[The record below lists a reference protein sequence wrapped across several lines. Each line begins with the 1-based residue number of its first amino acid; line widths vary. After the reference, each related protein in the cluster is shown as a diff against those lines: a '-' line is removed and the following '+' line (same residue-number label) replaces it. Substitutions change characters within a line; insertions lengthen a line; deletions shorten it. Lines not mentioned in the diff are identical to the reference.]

1 MRCQDKAWLSMK
13 LDSLARTF
21 GDHDYSVEL
30 DADDSAKATTASAI
44 LAKVL
49 RHRIA
54 QIPTSELGDT
64 VEATPVLDAMFA
76 RKEPKSG
83 TDGTISWSVDINNPQ
98 TGDDFV
104 LFVKELVL
112 PNGTRRPYSM
122 WMAGTYPREL
132 DGLCKM
138 LSHDMR
144 VIDPAW
150 IGMKLRK
157 LLNYAEAQGD
167 FFARVP
173 NTEKSQ
179 SWPSTVAYMARLVI
193 HRYNMLG
200 LLTDEGFPVENMGV
214 MMPEQGD
221 LFAEPIQQVA
231 PIAGKPCPECGSHA
245 VIKKDGCEFCTA
257 CGHVGAC
264 G

>member
-1 MRCQDKAWLSMK
+1 MDMRSQDTAWLNMK
-13 LDSLARTF
+13 LDSLAKTF
-21 GDHDYSVEL
+21 GDHSYSVEL
-30 DADDSAKATTASAI
+30 GDDVSANASSASAI

-54 QIPTSELGDT
+54 QIPTGDAT
-64 VEATPVLDAMFA
+64 LPTPVLDAMFA

-83 TDGTISWSVDINNPQ
+83 TDGTISWSVDVNNPQ

-104 LFVKELVL
+104 LFIKELVL
-112 PNGTRRPYSM
+112 PSGTRRPYSM

-157 LLNYAEAQGD
+157 LLNYAEPQGD
-167 FFARVP
+167 FFARIP
-173 NTEKSQ
+173 NQEKSQ
-179 SWPSTVAYMARLVI
+179 SWPSTVAYLAKLVI
-193 HRYNMLG
+193 HRYAMLG
-200 LLTDEGFPVENMGV
+200 ILTEEGYPVENMGV
-214 MMPEQGD
+214 MMAEQGD
-221 LFAEPIQQVA
+221 LFGETIQKIA
-231 PIAGKPCPECGSHA
+231 PISGKQCPECGNHA
-245 VIKKDGCEFCTA
+245 LIKKDGCEFCTA
-257 CGHVGAC
+257 CGHIGSC